1 MQQEFKRLLT
11 ETRQSI
17 YAVAPSTSAVEE
29 LQKVGFSDAK
39 TIARLLADPH
49 EQAQL
54 RGQVLLIDEA
64 GMVSSKDMDE
74 LLGLAKKNGARIV
87 FQRRHPAIE
96 KRFRGRRASRIGTGI
111 EAAASFVAPSPTA
124 TQCRVQG
131 SRGDSP

>member
-1 MQQEFKRLLT
+1 MQKEFKRLLT

-74 LLGLAKKNGARIV
+74 LIGLAK
-87 FQRRHPAIE
+87 
-96 KRFRGRRASRIGTGI
+96 
-111 EAAASFVAPSPTA
+111 
-124 TQCRVQG
+124 
-131 SRGDSP
+131 